1 MPSKSKTLF
10 NSNVVVAEIGNNHEG
25 SLDLAC
31 ELISLASDAGAYAV
45 KFQTFQTE
53 KLITGRDFKR
63 TGQLKKF
70 QLSYS
75 DFEFL
80 AKYCL
85 ENDIIFLSTPFD
97 FESIEFLKPLV
108 SAFKISS
115 GDNTNIPLLEKVAY
129 TGLPI
134 LLSTGMLTKNEL
146 TTVVKQIKR
155 WWDDEGIKTN
165 LALLHCVSAYPTPPE
180 QANLLAIKELK
191 KYSDI
196 VGYSDHTKGIE
207 AAIAAV
213 TLGAT
218 IIEKHFTVRHDYSEF
233 RDHQL
238 SANPVEL
245 KQLVRRIDHLESLLG
260 TQEIRCEDCELQSI
274 DALRRSIVTTRKL
287 AKGSVLTE
295 NDLCAVRPAGGLPPG
310 NEKLLLGKTL
320 KDSMEKGEVLYLA
333 SVV

>member
-1 MPSKSKTLF
+1 MPLKNTTLF
-10 NSNVVVAEIGNNHEG
+10 NSTVVVAEIGNNHEG

-45 KFQTFQTE
+45 KFQTFKTE

-63 TGQLKKF
+63 TEQLKKF

-80 AKYCL
+80 AKYCQ
-85 ENDIIFLSTPFD
+85 EKNIMFLSTPFD
-97 FESIEFLKPLV
+97 SESVDFLKPLV

-115 GDNTNIPLLEKVAY
+115 GDNTNIPLIEKVAY

-146 TTVVKQIKR
+146 ITVVEHIKKC
-155 WWDDEGIKTN
+155 WDHEGIKAN

-180 QANLLAIKELK
+180 QANILAIRELR
-191 KYSDI
+191 KYSDT
-196 VGYSDHTKGIE
+196 VGYSDHTKGID

-218 IIEKHFTVRHDYSEF
+218 IIEKHFTVRQDYSEF

-238 SANPVEL
+238 SADPTEL
-245 KQLVRRIDHLESLLG
+245 KELVQKIGNLQSLLG
-260 TQEIRCEDCELQSI
+260 TEEIRCEDCESQNVDL
-274 DALRRSIVTTRKL
+274 LRRSIVTARNL

-295 NDLCAVRPAGGLPPG
+295 NDLCAVRPAGGLRPG
-310 NEKLLLGKTL
+310 DEKLLLGKQV
-320 KDSMEKGEVLYLA
+320 KESMEKGEILYMT

>member
-1 MPSKSKTLF
+1 MSAKNRTLL

-53 KLITGRDFKR
+53 KLITARDVKR

-75 DFEFL
+75 DFEYL
-80 AKYCL
+80 AKYCQ
-85 ENDIIFLSTPFD
+85 EMDIVFLSTPFD
-97 FESIEFLKPLV
+97 LESVEFLKPLV
-108 SAFKISS
+108 PAYKISS
-115 GDNTNIPLLEKVAY
+115 GDNTNFPLLEKVAY

-134 LLSTGMLTKNEL
+134 LLSTGMLTDSQL
-146 TTVVKQIKR
+146 TEVVKQIRKC
-155 WWDDEGIKTN
+155 WDNEGIKGN
-165 LALLHCVSAYPTPPE
+165 LALLHCVSAYPTLPE
-180 QANLLAIKELK
+180 QANLLAIEELK

-207 AAIAAV
+207 AAITAV
-213 TLGAT
+213 ALGAT

-245 KQLVRRIDHLESLLG
+245 KELVQRIGHLESLLG
-260 TQEIRCEDCELQSI
+260 TQEIRCEDCESQNI

-295 NDLCAVRPAGGLPPG
+295 SDLCAVRPAGGLPPG